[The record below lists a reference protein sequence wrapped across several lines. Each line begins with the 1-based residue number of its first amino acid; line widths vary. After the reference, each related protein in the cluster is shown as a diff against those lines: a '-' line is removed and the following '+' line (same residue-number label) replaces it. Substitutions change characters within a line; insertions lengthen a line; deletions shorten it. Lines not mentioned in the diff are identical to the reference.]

1 MAARCRRHAGA
12 WARLGRANRNRFPL
26 IPVMRGV
33 PMGELPIKDDIR
45 PEQLS
50 KALSERYLAYALST
64 ITQRALPDV
73 RDGLKPVHR
82 RILWAMRAIGLNP
95 NAAFSKSAR
104 VVGDVMG
111 KFHPH
116 GDASI
121 YDAMVRL
128 AQEFAV
134 RYPLVDGQGN
144 FGNIDGDSPA
154 AMRYTESRMTEAAHA
169 LLEGL
174 DENAVDFRATYDGKD
189 DEPIVLPAAFP
200 NLLANGSGGIAVGMA
215 TSIPPHNLGEL
226 CQATIALI
234 ENPNLTDAKLFKFI
248 KGPDFPTGGTII
260 DDHASIVEAYKT
272 GRGGFRVR
280 ARWEREE
287 AARGAYQIVVT
298 EIPYQVQKSKLIER
312 IAELLEQKKLPLLD
326 DVRDESAEDIR
337 LVLVPKT
344 RTVEPE
350 LLMEQLFRSTDL
362 ESRIP
367 LNMNVL
373 DGGTVPRVMS
383 LREVLAAFV
392 AHRREVL
399 ERRTEHRLEKI
410 ATRLEILEG
419 YLAVYLN
426 LDKVIKIIREED
438 EPKPKLMKAFGLTDN
453 QAEAILNMRLRSLRK
468 LEEMEIRKEH
478 AALAKEQKDLR
489 KLLGSDAL
497 KAEKLTDEIK
507 AIDAKFGLK
516 TKIGARRT
524 DFAAPPD
531 IAAEVEAMETM
542 VEREPVTVVC
552 SEKGWIR
559 AFKGHQEPNDSIK
572 YREGDRERFWIHAET
587 TDKLMLFA
595 TDGRFFTLD
604 CSKLPGG
611 RGNGEAIRTFI
622 DLPPE
627 ADLVSMFVHADGRK
641 LLLAATSGHGFVTS
655 EDDAVALKRSGKQV
669 MNVPPG
675 IEAVVCT
682 FVEGDQVAV
691 IGENKKM
698 LIFPLADVPEM
709 ARGRG
714 VILQR
719 YKDGVLVDACV
730 FAWEEGFRDE
740 NNRSWMPAELK
751 EWKGERA
758 QAGRIVPRG
767 FAKSGKFRSEER

>member
-1 MAARCRRHAGA
+1 
-12 WARLGRANRNRFPL
+12 
-26 IPVMRGV
+26 
-33 PMGELPIKDDIR
+33 MGELPIKDDIR
-45 PEQLS
+45 PESLS

-95 NAAFSKSAR
+95 NTAFSKSAR
-104 VVGDVMG
+104 VVGDVIG
-111 KFHPH
+111 KYHPH
-116 GDASI
+116 GDQAV
-121 YDAMVRL
+121 YDALVRL

-154 AMRYTESRMTEAAHA
+154 AMRYTESRMTEAAQA

-189 DEPIVLPAAFP
+189 DEPVVLPAAFP

-226 CQATIALI
+226 CQATVALI
-234 ENPNLTDAKLFKFI
+234 ENPNLTDTKLLKFV

-260 DDHASIVEAYKT
+260 DDHAAIAEAYKT

-287 AARGAYQIVVT
+287 GARGTYQIIVT

-337 LVLVPKT
+337 LVLVPKS

-350 LLMEQLFRSTDL
+350 LLMEQLYRLSDL
-362 ESRIP
+362 EARIP

-383 LREVLAAFV
+383 LKEVLAAFI
-392 AHRREVL
+392 AHRRQVL

-438 EPKPKLMKAFGLTDN
+438 EPKPKLIRAFGLTDN

-468 LEEMEIRKEH
+468 LEEMEIRREH
-478 AALAKEQKDLR
+478 AALTKEQKDLK

-497 KAEKLTDEIK
+497 KAAKLTDEIK

-516 TKIGARRT
+516 TKIGKRRT

-542 VEREPVTVVC
+542 VEREPITVVC

-604 CSKLPGG
+604 CAKLPGG

-627 ADLVSMFVHADGRK
+627 ADLVSMFVHKDGRK

-669 MNVPPG
+669 MNVPAG
-675 IEAVVCT
+675 IEAVVCALA
-682 FVEGDQVAV
+682 EGDQVAAL
-691 IGENKKM
+691 GKNKK
-698 LIFPLADVPEM
+698 LLVFPLSDVPEM
-709 ARGRG
+709 AKGRG

-730 FAWEEGFRDE
+730 FAWKDGLKDL
-740 NNRSWMPAELK
+740 NNRSWSPQELK

-758 QAGRIVPRG
+758 QAGRLTPRG
-767 FAKSGKFRSEER
+767 FAIGGFANSLR